1 MRGISKITKGSGNGK
16 WAEIPQHVSY
26 RDMSGFQ
33 DSPSFLSSVF
43 LPWKQGIYVS
53 VKLTGRLP

>member
-43 LPWKQGIYVS
+43 FALEARYLCVS
-53 VKLTGRLP
+53 